1 VSFVGSIARTST
13 QGRRSDDIRTTR
25 SMLTGR
31 WLTASSVGLLGVA
44 RINRTVG
51 EEQLMPTVT
60 LQPTEAK
67 QIDAFVQDGSTTD
80 RSTSEGLRVGFAS
93 NSKEYRTLMEWDLSQ
108 VLPKSISATGIRS
121 VTLTMNHKE
130 DTNFRSTHTK
140 DLYIQVVNGSFS
152 EATTWVYRDGSS
164 EAWTAAGGDVQVAPG
179 TYTQTYTGDSD
190 LVVTSSDASS
200 GNLLH
205 FMRDAITNEG
215 MKLRIRISMVSGGTN
230 RNVNFWSANAGSE
243 SDRPKLDITYTGV
256 PGIGF
261 KTVTTRLSS
270 LRRRKR
276 AGRKK

>member
-1 VSFVGSIARTST
+1 
-13 QGRRSDDIRTTR
+13 
-25 SMLTGR
+25 MLTGG
-31 WLTASSVGLLGVA
+31 WLIAPSVGLLGVA

-51 EEQLMPTVT
+51 KEQLMPTVT
-60 LQPTEAK
+60 LQPTEAR
-67 QIDAFVQDGSTTD
+67 QIDTFVQDGSTSD
-80 RSTSEGLRVGFAS
+80 RSESEGMRVGFAS
-93 NSKEYRTLMEWDLSQ
+93 TGKEYRTLMEWDLSQ
-108 VLPKSISATGIRS
+108 VLPKSVSATGIRS
-121 VTLTMNHKE
+121 VTLTLNHKS
-130 DTNFRSTHTK
+130 DVNFTSAHTK
-140 DLYIQVVNGSFS
+140 DLKIQVIDGSFS
-152 EATTWVYRDGSS
+152 EAATWVYRDGSS
-164 EAWTAAGGDVQVAPG
+164 EAWTSAGGDVQVAPG

-215 MKLRIRISMVSGGTN
+215 MKLRIRISMASGGTN
-230 RNVNFWSANAGSE
+230 RNVNFWTSSAPTE